1 MGDDISECKV
11 IKGDKILKVALDK
24 NETLLVISRK

>member
-11 IKGDKILKVALDK
+11 IKGDKKLTAALDK
-24 NETLLVISRK
+24 NETLPVISRK